1 MGWDQTKWPEA
12 KFPTAVSSRLCSF
25 FVQQLI
31 PNLKADLDSDPLLK
45 GRLISLSRVDG
56 HARWVSGAVLDL
68 MHNLPE
74 KVDGGLI
81 LRDDADGKPTG
92 KF

>member
-1 MGWDQTKWPEA
+1 
-12 KFPTAVSSRLCSF
+12 
-25 FVQQLI
+25 
-31 PNLKADLDSDPLLK
+31 LLK

-68 MHNLPE
+68 MSNLPE

-81 LRDDADGKPTG
+81 LRDEDGKPTG
-92 KF
+92 ILIRKFFFVFAQKLILIM